1 MQVFYELRDALMD
14 EAERLVKMPVN
25 EKTLSLIESV
35 THSIK
40 SIDTI
45 IAMQESRDEYSGDY
59 HGGGRYSG
67 ESSGRRRYFY
77 TQRDDGET
85 SGRRRRDSMGRYAD
99 SYSNDDYSGDE
110 YHTRYS
116 RDEAKDK
123 LIGGMEKM
131 MDKVSPEA
139 QHAIKKAI
147 HALDRE

>member
-14 EAERLVKMPVN
+14 EAERLEKMPVN
-25 EKTLSLIESV
+25 EKTLPLIESV

-45 IAMQESRDEYSGDY
+45 IAMQESRDEYYGDY

-77 TQRDDGET
+77 TQRDGGET

-99 SYSNDDYSGDE
+99 PYSGDE